1 MRKITYFIRNA
12 GHTFRTKRGKNDI
25 FHRYYTNIYHLNTH
39 ERSNP
44 PWNRQNR
51 QK

>member
-1 MRKITYFIRNA
+1 MRKITYFIRNT
-12 GHTFRTKRGKNDI
+12 GHAFRTKRGKNDI
-25 FHRYYTNIYHLNTH
+25 FHRYYTNIYHLDTH